1 MTRWRDTSK
10 QVDRSLY
17 IQPLHGVYCPA
28 KDASYALNTWVLQHY
43 SVHAFDMSTIIVF
56 VYLGL
61 QVKWNQFSSNN
72 SHHTSCIHKGSHA
85 GKWLDLMTSK
95 PDSVST
101 LGYHWTYHTGRPLE
115 PQVHWDATG
124 TTLADA
130 STQWCSSGDP
140 VLIFIIGTHWKTTG
154 ATSTLECH
162 WNHTGWC

>member
-17 IQPLHGVYCPA
+17 IQPLLGVYCSA
-28 KDASYALNTWVLQHY
+28 MDTNSALNTCENFNITHV
-43 SVHAFDMSTIIVF
+43 FDMSIIIVF

-61 QVKWNQFSSNN
+61 QVTWNQLSSNN

-85 GKWLDLMTSK
+85 GKWPDLITSK
-95 PDSVST
+95 PDYVST
-101 LGYHWTYHTGRPLE
+101 LGYHWTDHTGRLLE

-124 TTLADA
+124 TKLADA
-130 STQWCSSGDP
+130 STQWCSNGDP
-140 VLIFIIGTHWKTTG
+140 VLICIIGTHWKTTG
-154 ATSTLECH
+154 ATRTLRCH